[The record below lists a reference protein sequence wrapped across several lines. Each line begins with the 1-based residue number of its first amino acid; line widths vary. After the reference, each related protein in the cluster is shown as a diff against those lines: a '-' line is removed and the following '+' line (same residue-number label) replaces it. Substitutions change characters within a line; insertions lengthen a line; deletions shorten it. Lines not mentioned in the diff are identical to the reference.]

1 MVRIAIG
8 SPLARRQPRD
18 APGNMIT
25 IDRSLLLAASCAA
38 LLAACSSPEEERS
51 APRDPAPALLPTSAP
66 DAAMLSPGQWTI
78 SEDADGAH
86 ARFGPSENEPV
97 LALECDAGTQALT
110 LMRAGDA
117 DEPRS
122 YVLEAGKEKARVNM
136 APGGGELPM
145 LEAEIN
151 GALPIFE
158 QFAQK
163 GNIITV
169 TAPEGD
175 NLRLPGA
182 PGIARVLNACSRS

>member
-8 SPLARRQPRD
+8 SPLARRQPRRC
-18 APGNMIT
+18 AWEVMIK
-25 IDRSLLLAASCAA
+25 DKPLLLAASCAA
-38 LLAACSSPEEERS
+38 LLAACSSPEEEGR

-66 DAAMLSPGQWTI
+66 DGAMLSPGQWTI

-86 ARFGPSENEPV
+86 ARFGPSASGPV

-110 LMRAGDA
+110 LTRAGDA

-122 YVLEAGKEKARVNM
+122 YVLEAGKEKARVDL
-136 APGGGELPM
+136 APTGGELPM

-151 GALPIFE
+151 GALPIFD

-163 GNIITV
+163 GSIITV

-182 PGIARVLNACSRS
+182 PGIARVLDACSRS